1 MDCSGGV
8 YLIMEI
14 VWYGHACFRLKDKSL
29 AIVTDPYDPTIG
41 YTLPRIRADVI
52 TVSHDHAD
60 HNYTQGITGDPKIID
75 GPGEYEIR
83 GVFITGIPT
92 FHNGKKGARRGPN
105 TAFLFELDDLT
116 ICHLGDLGHVLT
128 QAQIE
133 VLSDIDVLL
142 IPVGGVSTI
151 NATQA
156 AEMVSLLEPCI
167 VVPMHYKTEALN
179 IKLDPV
185 TKFLKTMGLKKLAP
199 QKDLKITKSSLPE
212 ETQVVVL
219 DYRQ

>member
-1 MDCSGGV
+1 
-8 YLIMEI
+8 MEI
-14 VWYGHACFRLKDKSL
+14 VWYGHACFKLKDKGVT
-29 AIVTDPYDPTIG
+29 IVTDPYDPTIG
-41 YTLPRIRADVI
+41 YALPRIRADVV

-60 HNYTQGITGDPKIID
+60 HNYAQGITGDPKIID

-92 FHNGKKGARRGPN
+92 FHDGKKGSRRGRN

-133 VLSDIDVLL
+133 VLSDMDVLL

-151 NATQA
+151 NAAQA
-156 AEMVSLLEPCI
+156 AEMVSLLEPRI
-167 VVPMHYKTEALN
+167 VVPMHYKTEALS
-179 IKLDPV
+179 IKLNRV
-185 TKFLKTMGLKKLAP
+185 TKFLKAMGLKKLAP
-199 QKDLKITKSSLPE
+199 QKGLRVTKSTLPG

>member
-1 MDCSGGV
+1 
-8 YLIMEI
+8 MEI
-14 VWYGHACFRLKDKSL
+14 VWYGHACFRLKDKGVT
-29 AIVTDPYDPTIG
+29 IVTDPYDPTIG
-41 YTLPRIRADVI
+41 YALPRIRADVV

-60 HNYTQGITGDPKIID
+60 HNYAQGITGDPKIID

-92 FHNGKKGARRGPN
+92 FHDGKKGSRRGRN

-133 VLSDIDVLL
+133 VLSDMDVLL

-151 NATQA
+151 NAAQA
-156 AEMVSLLEPCI
+156 AEMVSLLEPRI
-167 VVPMHYKTEALN
+167 VVPMHYKTEALS
-179 IKLDPV
+179 IKLNRV
-185 TKFLKTMGLKKLAP
+185 TKFLKAMGLKKLAP
-199 QKDLKITKSSLPE
+199 QKGLRVTKSTLPG